1 MITSFGA
8 ILKLHF
14 KYFNL
19 FIYKKKNIYSG
30 KKINFLK

>member
-19 FIYKKKNIYSG
+19 FIYKKKIFIRARKLIS
-30 KKINFLK
+30 